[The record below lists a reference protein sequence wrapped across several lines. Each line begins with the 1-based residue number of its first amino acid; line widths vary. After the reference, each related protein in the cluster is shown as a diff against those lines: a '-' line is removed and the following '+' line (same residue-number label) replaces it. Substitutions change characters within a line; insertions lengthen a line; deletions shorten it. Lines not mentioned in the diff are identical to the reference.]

1 MSLNEPTRLR
11 VALGDYAHTMPLKS
25 KQIASQSVAFDFTEV
40 KPVYKVFGTMIRE
53 QAFDVSEMAIV
64 SYLQAKSHGKPL
76 VLLPAVMMGRFQHHC
91 MLYNAEQGGITPS
104 DLPGR
109 RVGVRSFA
117 QTTGVWLRG
126 HLQND
131 YGVDIERVHWVTF
144 EDAHVSEFR
153 DPAGV
158 ERAASDKNLGRMV
171 LDGELIA
178 GIYGQELP
186 DDKRLRSVIP
196 DPEMAARQ
204 WHAKHAVVPINHMVV
219 VSEQLARSRPGT
231 VREVYR
237 MLLAGKRAA
246 GLSKPGSLDMQP
258 FGFAACRPALQMI
271 IDYCVQQQLIP
282 RRFAVKE
289 LFDDTT
295 RALGAGD
302 GSAHGAAG

>member
-1 MSLNEPTRLR
+1 MSVQQMTRLR
-11 VALGDYAHTMPLKS
+11 VALGDYAHTVPLKN
-25 KQIASQSVAFDFTEV
+25 KQIASQSIAFDFAEI
-40 KPVYKVFGTMIRE
+40 KPVYKAFGTMIRE

-64 SYLQAKSHGKPL
+64 SYLQAKSHGKPI

-91 MLYNAEQGGITPS
+91 MLYNAEHGKITPS

-131 YGVDIERVHWVTF
+131 YGVDTGRVHWVTF
-144 EDAHVSEFR
+144 EDAHVNEFR

-158 ERAASDKNLGRMV
+158 ARAGADQNLGKMV
-171 LDGELIA
+171 LAGELAA

-186 DDKRLRSVIP
+186 DDKRLHSVIP
-196 DPEMAARQ
+196 DPETAARQ
-204 WHAKHAVVPINHMVV
+204 WHAKHGVVPINHMVV
-219 VSEQLARSRPGT
+219 VTAELARSQPET

-237 MLLAGKRAA
+237 MLLAGKRAS
-246 GLSKPGSLDMQP
+246 GLPKPGGLDMQP
-258 FGFAACRPALQMI
+258 FGFEACRPALKMI

-282 RRFAVKE
+282 RRFAVEE

-295 RALGAGD
+295 RALGA
-302 GSAHGAAG
+302 

>member
-1 MSLNEPTRLR
+1 MSVQQMTRLR
-11 VALGDYAHTMPLKS
+11 VALGDYAHTAPLKNN
-25 KQIASQSVAFDFTEV
+25 QITSQSVAFDFTEI

-64 SYLQAKSHGKPL
+64 TYLQAKSLGKPM

-91 MLYNAEQGGITPS
+91 MLYNAEFGRITPS

-131 YGVDIERVHWVTF
+131 YGVDTGRVHWVTF
-144 EDAHVSEFR
+144 EDPHVNEFR

-158 ERAASDKNLGRMV
+158 ERAGDDKNLGKMV
-171 LDGELIA
+171 LAGELAA
-178 GIYGQELP
+178 GIYGQDLP
-186 DDKRLRSVIP
+186 DDKRLQSVIP
-196 DPEMAARQ
+196 DPETAARQ
-204 WHAKHAVVPINHMVV
+204 WHAKHGVVPINHMVV
-219 VSEQLARSRPGT
+219 VTADLARSQPET

-237 MLLAGKRAA
+237 MLLAGKRAS
-246 GLSKPGSLDMQP
+246 GLPKPGGLDMQP
-258 FGFAACRPALQMI
+258 FGFEACRPALRMI
-271 IDYCVQQQLIP
+271 IDYCAQQQLIP
-282 RRFAVKE
+282 RRFAVEE

-295 RALGAGD
+295 RALGA
-302 GSAHGAAG
+302 

>member
-1 MSLNEPTRLR
+1 MSVQQMTRLR
-11 VALGDYAHTMPLKS
+11 AALGDYAHTIALKN

-40 KPVYKVFGTMIRE
+40 KPVYKVFGAMVRE

-64 SYLQAKSHGKPL
+64 TYLQARCHGKPL

-91 MLYNAEQGGITPS
+91 MLYNAERGAITPS

-131 YGVDIERVHWVTF
+131 YGVDIRSVQWVSF

-153 DPAGV
+153 DPPGV
-158 ERAASDKNLGRMV
+158 ERAGPDQNLGKMV
-171 LDGELIA
+171 LAGELTA
-178 GIYGQELP
+178 GIYGQDLP
-186 DDKRLRSVIP
+186 DDQRLQSVIP
-196 DPEMAARQ
+196 QPEAAARQ
-204 WHAKHAVVPINHMVV
+204 WHAKHGVVPINHMVV
-219 VSEQLARSRPGT
+219 VTQDLARTQPET

-237 MLLAGKRAA
+237 MLLASKRAA
-246 GLSKPGSLDMQP
+246 AMPKPGGLDMQP
-258 FGFAACRPALQMI
+258 FGFEACRPALKMI
-271 IDYCVQQQLIP
+271 IDYCVQQQLIA
-282 RRFAVKE
+282 RRLEVEE

-295 RALGAGD
+295 RALGA
-302 GSAHGAAG
+302 

>member
-1 MSLNEPTRLR
+1 MSLQQVTRLR
-11 VALGDYAHTMPLKS
+11 GALGDYAHTLPLKN

-40 KPVYKVFGTMIRE
+40 KPVYKVFGAMLRE
-53 QAFDVSEMAIV
+53 RAFDVSEMAIV
-64 SYLQAKSHGKPL
+64 SYLQAKSHGKPV
-76 VLLPAVMMGRFQHHC
+76 VLLPAVMLGRFQHHC
-91 MLYNAEQGGITPS
+91 MLYNAERGKITPP
-104 DLPGR
+104 DLESR

-131 YGVDIERVHWVTF
+131 YGVDIARVQWVTF

-158 ERAASDKNLGRMV
+158 ERAGRGKAISKMV
-171 LDGELIA
+171 LDGELAA

-186 DDKRLRSVIP
+186 DDKRFQSVIP
-196 DPEMAARQ
+196 EPEAAARQ
-204 WHAKHAVVPINHMVV
+204 WHAKHGVVPINHMVV
-219 VSEQLARSRPGT
+219 VTEELARTQPKT
-231 VREVYR
+231 VAEVYR
-237 MLLAGKRAA
+237 MLLASKRAA
-246 GLSKPGSLDMQP
+246 GLPKPGGLDMQP

-282 RRFAVKE
+282 RRFAVEE

-295 RALGAGD
+295 RALGG
-302 GSAHGAAG
+302 